1 MTFAGN
7 SRVWPLATK
16 RDDFTATTG
25 LLASKS
31 LSFVKWRRYSPRI
44 SPFSALT
51 TTRTGSPSRT
61 LGITVAIPLSD
72 TLAVTVGTWSSLA
85 SR

>member
-1 MTFAGN
+1 M
-7 SRVWPLATK
+7 ATV
-16 RDDFTATTG
+16 TG

-31 LSFVKWRRYSPRI
+31 LSFVKCRRYSPRI

-51 TTRTGSPSRT
+51 TTRTGSPPRT
-61 LGITVAIPLSD
+61 LGTTVAIPFSV
-72 TLAVTVGTWSSLA
+72 TLAVTVGAFSWLA